1 MSDLRKN
8 RILWM
13 VSDEN
18 DEYFEIVARLRKDNR
33 SYEGL
38 KIAMLTHILPTL
50 RAYFD
55 PFYTENEEES

>member
-1 MSDLRKN
+1 MSDPRKN

-18 DEYFEIVARLRKDNR
+18 DEYFEIRARLRKDNR

-38 KIAMLTHILPTL
+38 KIAMLTHIMPTL
-50 RAYFD
+50 REHFD
-55 PFYTENEEES
+55 PFYTEDEEDS